1 MGMDSDT
8 LFFAAGICATA
19 LALTMLSVWLQNRMD
34 RFLIGWFIG
43 MVLLG
48 CGVVIYST
56 IPFESTA
63 VIASGFALQ
72 TAGFIAVYAAAKL
85 FVGKRMNWPAMAAL
99 FVCLSFPVS
108 GLIVMGFEGIGIALY
123 NLIAAGLIVLTAR
136 LYWNA
141 RSEAPTSITGVTAL
155 YLLTSLSFL
164 ACAAVLV
171 LDGKWSLEHRP
182 DNWAE
187 NLNAIMA
194 IAGITGI
201 GALSLGLNQ
210 SRVARRHR
218 IEARTDPLTGTLNR
232 RALLDSLKMDHLQPG
247 DAVIVF
253 DLDNFKSINDQ
264 YGHHAGD
271 RILCQFAHE
280 LRSILRRGD
289 VAARMGG
296 EEFVVVIRQA
306 SVPSSIAIAERVRSA
321 FAANQIQTD
330 QGPVPATASAGIAIM
345 LPSDDGF
352 ESVFRR
358 ADSALY
364 RAKNNGRNRVV
375 TELQVVA

>member
-19 LALTMLSVWLQNRMD
+19 LAVTMLSVWLQNRMD
-34 RFLIGWFIG
+34 RFLIGWFLG

-56 IPFESTA
+56 VSFNLIPIMA
-63 VIASGFALQ
+63 GGFALQ
-72 TAGFIAVYAAAKL
+72 TAGFIAIYIAAEL
-85 FVGKRMNWPAMAAL
+85 FVGKRMKWPLAGAL
-99 FVCLSFPVS
+99 FVCLATPVAVLILT
-108 GLIVMGFEGIGIALY
+108 GLNGLGIALY
-123 NLIAAGLIVLTAR
+123 NLIAAGLILLTAR

-141 RSEAPTSITGVTAL
+141 RREAPTSITGVAAL
-155 YLLTSLSFL
+155 YMLTCLSFL
-164 ACAAVLV
+164 ACSVALFV
-171 LDGKWSLEHRP
+171 DGKWTLTQRP

-187 NLNAIMA
+187 SFNAIMA

-232 RALLDSLKMDHLQPG
+232 RALLDSLSMDRLEPG

-253 DLDNFKSINDQ
+253 DLDNFKSINDR

-271 RILCQFAHE
+271 RILCQFAAE
-280 LRSILRRGD
+280 LRAILRRGD
-289 VAARMGG
+289 LAARMGG
-296 EEFVVVIRQA
+296 EEFVAIIRQA
-306 SVPSSIAIAERVRSA
+306 SVPSSIAMAERVRAA
-321 FAANQIQTD
+321 FAASPIQTD
-330 QGPVPATASAGIAIM
+330 QGAPPATASAGIAIM
-345 LPSDDGF
+345 LPSDEGF

>member
-19 LALTMLSVWLQNRMD
+19 LAVTMLSVWLQNRMD
-34 RFLIGWFIG
+34 RFLIGWFLG

-48 CGVVIYST
+48 CGVVIYAT
-56 IPFESTA
+56 VPFDLTFIMA
-63 VIASGFALQ
+63 CGFALQ
-72 TAGFIAVYAAAKL
+72 TAGFIAVYVAAGL
-85 FVGKRMNWPAMAAL
+85 FVGKRMKWPVAAAL
-99 FVCLSFPVS
+99 FICLATPVAA
-108 GLIVMGFEGIGIALY
+108 LIVLGLNGLGIALH
-123 NLIAAGLIVLTAR
+123 NLLTAGLILLTAR

-141 RSEAPTSITGVTAL
+141 RREAPTSIAGVTAL
-155 YLLTSLSFL
+155 YLLTSLSFAACGL
-164 ACAAVLV
+164 ALLV
-171 LDGKWSLEHRP
+171 DGQWTLTQRP

-187 NLNAIMA
+187 NFNAIMA

-232 RALLDSLKMDHLQPG
+232 RALLDSLTLDRLEPG
-247 DAVIVF
+247 DVVIVF
-253 DLDNFKSINDQ
+253 DLDNFKSINDR

-271 RILCQFAHE
+271 RILCRFAAE
-280 LRSILRRGD
+280 LLAVLRRGD
-289 VAARMGG
+289 LAARMGG
-296 EEFVVVIRQA
+296 EEFVAVIRQA
-306 SVPSSIAIAERVRSA
+306 PVSSAIAIAERVRAA
-321 FAANQIQTD
+321 FAASRIQTD
-330 QGPVPATASAGIAIM
+330 QGSIPATASAGIAVM
-345 LPSDDGF
+345 LPCDDGF